1 MCMGLLLV
9 GSDVL
14 DACMWNGLMVD
25 SPGKLYA
32 PITK

>member
-14 DACMWNGLMVD
+14 DACMGYGLMVD